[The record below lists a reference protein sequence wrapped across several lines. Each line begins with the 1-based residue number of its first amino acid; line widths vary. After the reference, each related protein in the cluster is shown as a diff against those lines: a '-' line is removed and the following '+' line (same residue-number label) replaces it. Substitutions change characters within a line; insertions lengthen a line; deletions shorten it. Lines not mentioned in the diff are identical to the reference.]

1 MSTTRILPLIIAA
14 GIGTLALTVWLS
26 QGKAEDATA
35 KTAANPL
42 SVTRV
47 IAEGRIVCYPGAQM
61 EIGSEAGGLI
71 TQLPVEE
78 NALIQKGSLVAELK
92 ADELRASLSE
102 AKARLQELDAE
113 QKLAES
119 EKARHERLA
128 VNGAVSEQDE
138 QRVDRDVAVVQ
149 ARRAS
154 VLASVQRIEA
164 ELAKTRI
171 VAPFT
176 GTVLKRHVEP
186 GEVINPHTPIA
197 TLADLK
203 RVRIEAEV
211 DEYDANRVQKGAVT
225 RITAEGHPGESWQ
238 GIVEEVPDVVVTKG
252 MVPRDPSLPVDVRVL
267 RAKIALTGPTPLK
280 LGQRVEVEIASAKPV
295 ELVKQ
300 P

>member
-1 MSTTRILPLIIAA
+1 
-14 GIGTLALTVWLS
+14 
-26 QGKAEDATA
+26 
-35 KTAANPL
+35 
-42 SVTRV
+42 
-47 IAEGRIVCYPGAQM
+47 
-61 EIGSEAGGLI
+61 LI

-78 NALIQKGSLVAELK
+78 NTLIQKGSLVAELK
-92 ADELRASLSE
+92 ADDLRASLSE
-102 AKARLQELDAE
+102 AKARVQELDAE

-154 VLASVQRIEA
+154 VLASVERIEA

-186 GEVINPHTPIA
+186 GEVINPHTPLA

-211 DEYDANRVQKGAVT
+211 DEYDANRVQKGAVA

>member
-1 MSTTRILPLIIAA
+1 
-14 GIGTLALTVWLS
+14 
-26 QGKAEDATA
+26 
-35 KTAANPL
+35 
-42 SVTRV
+42 
-47 IAEGRIVCYPGAQM
+47 
-61 EIGSEAGGLI
+61 
-71 TQLPVEE
+71 
-78 NALIQKGSLVAELK
+78 
-92 ADELRASLSE
+92 
-102 AKARLQELDAE
+102 
-113 QKLAES
+113 
-119 EKARHERLA
+119 
-128 VNGAVSEQDE
+128 
-138 QRVDRDVAVVQ
+138 VDRDVAVVQ